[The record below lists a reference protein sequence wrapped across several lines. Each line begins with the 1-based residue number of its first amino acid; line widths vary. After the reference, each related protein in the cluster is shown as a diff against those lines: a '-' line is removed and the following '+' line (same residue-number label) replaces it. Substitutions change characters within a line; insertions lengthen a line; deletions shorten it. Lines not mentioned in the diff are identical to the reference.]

1 MNPTNSLDSTLII
14 PQSSA
19 TQYIMITYQN
29 TVTGLS
35 SAEFESKVFNG
46 SINGDDGHG
55 HTVPVTFDFTLNKV
69 GA

>member
-1 MNPTNSLDSTLII
+1 MDFTLTI

-46 SINGDDGHG
+46 SINRGDGHG
-55 HTVPVTFDFTLNKV
+55 NIVPVTFDFTLNKV